1 MRPAAAVLAFASLG
15 VVTACRDLSSFTT
28 SGDSYEGP
36 VVQGDFVRVGV
47 TTGTRACLTLDMG
60 HLQDGPG
67 LLSTSDGRLKA
78 EPLRPIPQIWHDPLS
93 TLSFGEGRE
102 KNLVYVV
109 TPQPSF
115 AGDSGGDVFVVISL
129 MQSGG
134 VEVRLVRGAPPLGGA
149 SSPALPTGDGGA
161 AAGPPSNVFAVFLL
175 DRATGPCTY

>member
-115 AGDSGGDVFVVISL
+115 RPPRSGGGRAAALSPSPR
-129 MQSGG
+129 SGG
-134 VEVRLVRGAPPLGGA
+134 RAGLEAPPSGGAPRT
-149 SSPALPTGDGGA
+149 SPALPTGDG
-161 AAGPPSNVFAVFLL
+161 
-175 DRATGPCTY
+175 